1 MHIYIFGNLNS
12 GKTTLS
18 QQICKRLPSYSY
30 LSLDEYRVKYSDG
43 SLLGEQQACDHFVS
57 AVNQVTDAI
66 IEFSGYGPVAEKLQ
80 IQFKKKQ
87 GVLIYCSRDIEE
99 SISTIDDQKYKKIPY
114 PESYKQVQTLEETI
128 RFLSDKIT
136 LNILES
142 DWQENI
148 WQSYTFEF
156 GQDFTQF
163 WKLFP
168 FRAHQWADK
177 LRHILCGDSN
187 VSTALFFG
195 SLGANQL
202 TLLSDIDLF
211 IQSECSVENWYSKLL
226 SQLAPELVH
235 TDVLGSKITL
245 RTIDG
250 QLIEVVIGK
259 SLSDISLYYRESQIY
274 NVNFTILKAKD
285 KQRQELAAIT
295 QEKSDNEEKVIEL
308 ASQVYFL
315 FCSLPNLI
323 TKNDSY
329 KYSFHCS
336 IMLHYCVQLEHIIMG
351 KKQHNYLPKYA
362 ATTLGNFPWQAFS
375 TSPIDIQ
382 SSQYKAL
389 YQYLT
394 ELFTQLKQYK
404 LIDNK
409 NYFSKENLFL
419 HQIKAES

>member
-12 GKTTLS
+12 GKTMLS

-43 SLLGEQQACDHFVS
+43 SLLGEQQACDYFVS

-80 IQFKKKQ
+80 LQFKKKQ

-142 DWQENI
+142 DWQEHI

-177 LRHILCGDSN
+177 LRHILCDDSN

-202 TLLSDIDLF
+202 TFLSDIDLF

-362 ATTLGNFPWQAFS
+362 ATTLDNFPWQAFS

-394 ELFTQLKQYK
+394 VLFTQLKQHK

-419 HQIKAES
+419 HQIKIES